1 MIKSLTFTGE
11 FGYITGK
18 IEEPICP
25 VRGYTEGMKNPRYVN
40 EKEKEQLK
48 QWKKEHNMWK
58 KHKDDYANPHLVK
71 NLLNRKFEF
80 EEG

>member
-11 FGYITGK
+11 FGYIVDK

-25 VRGYTEGMKNPRYVN
+25 VRGYSEKIPSSRIRSLS

-48 QWKKEHNMWK
+48 QWKKEHKEWE
-58 KHKDDYANPHLVK
+58 KHKDDYDKPHLVK
-71 NLLNRKFEF
+71 NLLGR
-80 EEG
+80 